1 MPIPLVWLVV
11 AGGEEGLFESTV
23 EPFDETVGLWV
34 IRGGR
39 MRPNAPCLHELGP
52 CVGEKLHP
60 SVGRD
65 GGWDSVV
72 RDPSER
78 ETIHDRFDGHVL
90 QWDRGWP
97 TCESV
102 DNCEDILVSV
112 GLTECDDV
120 EIDVVETLRGDR
132 EIADR
137 WNSVFDYLGSLAV
150 DALTSPFRHVLS
162 ERGPDEF
169 FGDGLSSPF
178 DTGVSET
185 VKGVK
190 NSASP

>member
-1 MPIPLVWLVV
+1 MPVPLVWLVV
-11 AGGEEGLFESTV
+11 AGGEERLFESAM

-65 GGWDSVV
+65 GGWNSVV

-102 DNCEDILVSV
+102 DDGEDILVSV
-112 GLTECDDV
+112 GLTECDNV

-132 EIADR
+132 EVADR
-137 WNSVFDYLGSLAV
+137 WDSVLNHLSPLTM
-150 DALTSPFRHVLS
+150 DALARPFATVLAHG
-162 ERGPDEF
+162 RPNHF
-169 FGDGLSSPF
+169 
-178 DTGVSET
+178 
-185 VKGVK
+185 
-190 NSASP
+190 A